1 MQKHFNRWACY
12 RQKLLNAE
20 VGKYGKELYYD
31 VLDYRM
37 LVSDSLAKM
46 KSYNDKILYVLGTLD
61 DLTDAV
67 PSDLDD
73 LIVMIQYAGI

>member
-1 MQKHFNRWACY
+1 
-12 RQKLLNAE
+12 
-20 VGKYGKELYYD
+20 
-31 VLDYRM
+31 M